1 MSIRSFMPV
10 LLAAFA
16 GVASAQAS
24 APAEQMPAEPAAA
37 ASAVA
42 PATAAAPAAA
52 PAASGATKTAAAP
65 VQRCHKEYPT
75 GSNLPKTVCESEMPS
90 DLDQMRQRELENL
103 KHTVTPGV
111 RGVGSG
117 G

>member
-1 MSIRSFMPV
+1 MFSRSLIPA

-16 GVASAQAS
+16 GVASAQGT
-24 APAEQMPAEPAAA
+24 APAAEAPAEPAAA
-37 ASAVA
+37 ASAAA
-42 PATAAAPAAA
+42 PANAAA
-52 PAASGATKTAAAP
+52 PAASAATKTAATP

-75 GSNLPKTVCESEMPS
+75 GSNLPKTVCDAEMPT
-90 DLDQMRQRELENL
+90 DLDQMRQRALDDL

-111 RGVGSG
+111 RGIQAG

>member
-1 MSIRSFMPV
+1 MFARSLIPA

-16 GVASAQAS
+16 GVASAQGT
-24 APAEQMPAEPAAA
+24 APAAEAPAEPAAA
-37 ASAVA
+37 ASAA
-42 PATAAAPAAA
+42 AAAPAA
-52 PAASGATKTAAAP
+52 PAASAATKTAATP

-75 GSNLPKTVCESEMPS
+75 GSNLPKTVCETEMPS
-90 DLDQMRQRELENL
+90 DLDQMRQRALDNL

-111 RGVGSG
+111 RGIQAG